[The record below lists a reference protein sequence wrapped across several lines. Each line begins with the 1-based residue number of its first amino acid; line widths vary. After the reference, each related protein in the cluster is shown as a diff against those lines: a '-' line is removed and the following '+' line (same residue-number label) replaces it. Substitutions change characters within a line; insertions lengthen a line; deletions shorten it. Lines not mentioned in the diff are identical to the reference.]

1 MPALVP
7 KAVREYYAEQHVRTL
22 DLEAVR
28 QFQTTPAASGDTGST
43 RARGVQRLIQCSFA
57 VNAVLTVSKIVVF
70 VSSHSFAILVSL
82 IDSFLDLVSTAVL
95 WRIAAAAAPH
105 SRLRLQF
112 PVGKN
117 TLEPIGTLI
126 FSVVLSV
133 AMFIAATGALTA
145 LVQGLLRPAHP
156 VRSGP
161 SFGTSA
167 AVVIG
172 VTVLAKTVLYV
183 LLKWSPAR
191 GETLVRACASDHR
204 NDAISNTAGLA
215 AGYFAGRFPTELWWL
230 DPAVALTM
238 AATIAVLWV
247 RTSRVQIKLLSGV
260 SASPSTLAKLTAM
273 AYSHDRRVLKV
284 DTVRAYHFGA
294 KLFVEVHLVLDPETP
309 LRVAHD
315 VGESLQQ
322 NIEVHCASDVARA
335 FVHLD
340 YEWDHLPDREHCTR
354 D

>member
-1 MPALVP
+1 MADKCRLERRGQPSTQRPMPALVP

-172 VTVLAKTVLYV
+172 VTVLANFTFGLREALVLFTLFSAQLV
-183 LLKWSPAR
+183 TTSGEAR
-191 GETLVRACASDHR
+191 LWFAY
-204 NDAISNTAGLA
+204 
-215 AGYFAGRFPTELWWL
+215 GY
-230 DPAVALTM
+230 VALAIGNVLRNADTRRSI
-238 AATIAVLWV
+238 IA
-247 RTSRVQIKLLSGV
+247 LLRPSGSV
-260 SASPSTLAKLTAM
+260 
-273 AYSHDRRVLKV
+273 
-284 DTVRAYHFGA
+284 
-294 KLFVEVHLVLDPETP
+294 
-309 LRVAHD
+309 
-315 VGESLQQ
+315 
-322 NIEVHCASDVARA
+322 N
-335 FVHLD
+335 
-340 YEWDHLPDREHCTR
+340 
-354 D
+354 